1 MTKLLYRHVNLSS
14 GCHWLKAAYLI
25 VDTEQVD
32 SEGSE
37 GRAGAGAD
45 KITVAVQA

>member
-14 GCHWLKAAYLI
+14 ARHWLQAAYLI
-25 VDTEQVD
+25 ADTEQVD
-32 SEGSE
+32 NE
-37 GRAGAGAD
+37 GRAGAVAD